1 MDINKKFKNEISTK
15 IQKIKKDK
23 KKLEIIIQDKIKEL
37 LSDKKYLYS
46 YKI

>member
-15 IQKIKKDK
+15 NQKIKKDK

>member
-1 MDINKKFKNEISTK
+1 MDINKEFKNEISTK